1 MALEKT
7 VTQDKIE
14 IVGEFKI
21 IQIREVVR
29 ITENGEEVSR
39 NYHRR
44 TINPLADTSNE
55 SQEIKDIVATMHTQ
69 AIKDAYQAHI
79 EALANGE

>member
-21 IQIREVVR
+21 IQIREVVK
-29 ITENGEEVSR
+29 ITENGNEVSR

-44 TINPLADTSNE
+44 TINPLDDASNE
-55 SQEIKDIVATMHTQ
+55 SQEIKDIVASMHTQ
-69 AIKDAYQAHI
+69 AIKDAYQAYI
-79 EALANGE
+79 EASINGE

>member
-29 ITENGEEVSR
+29 ITEDGEEVST

-44 TINPLADTSNE
+44 TINPLDDASNE
-55 SQEIKDIVATMHTQ
+55 SQEIRDIVATMHTQ

-79 EALANGE
+79 EASTNGE

>member
-29 ITENGEEVSR
+29 ITENNNEVSR
-39 NYHRR
+39 SYHRR
-44 TINPLADTSNE
+44 IIDPLADTTNE
-55 SQEIKDIVATMHTQ
+55 SQEDQ
-69 AIKDAYQAHI
+69 
-79 EALANGE
+79 